1 MKRDPS
7 RDDDLRCPLLDGDV
21 EPWIRCCTSRFLP
34 LAKRVAG
41 SDAGA
46 RDALQESWIIV
57 LQKINQYRGG
67 PPACAWVR
75 SIVRHEAPHGAQAK
89 TREVPLRRPEGQ
101 AGLEETDMEAYRA
114 ELRRLLLEAIDHLP
128 PTLRE
133 VVKLRDL
140 EERTNTEVAEQ
151 LHISK
156 QNVSVRLYR
165 AHRLL
170 RSRLLKH
177 R

>member
-1 MKRDPS
+1 
-7 RDDDLRCPLLDGDV
+7 
-21 EPWIRCCTSRFLP
+21 
-34 LAKRVAG
+34 
-41 SDAGA
+41 
-46 RDALQESWIIV
+46 
-57 LQKINQYRGG
+57 
-67 PPACAWVR
+67 
-75 SIVRHEAPHGAQAK
+75 
-89 TREVPLRRPEGQ
+89 
-101 AGLEETDMEAYRA
+101 MEAYRA